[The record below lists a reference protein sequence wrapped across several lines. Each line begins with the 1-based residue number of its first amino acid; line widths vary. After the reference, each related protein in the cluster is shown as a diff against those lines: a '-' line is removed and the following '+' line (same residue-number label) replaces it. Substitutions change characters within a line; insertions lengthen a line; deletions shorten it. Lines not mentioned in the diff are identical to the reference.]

1 MTRWSFSL
9 ILFGSLFLGCQSSYA
24 EKIKSLENK
33 LAMNQPIL
41 FTSDSSWDT
50 VDSNGKV
57 LGKAQYVCLNETTP
71 LPCPR
76 GARIYRHLSP
86 GGWSASLAS
95 IPGAR
100 WIWGPEKIM
109 SSIPAAN
116 SRFSFRKTISLPKK
130 PVFGFIQVAA
140 DDSATIAINGSPVG
154 DSGSTSNIQEAAS
167 SQSVLKT
174 YDIRPFLRAG
184 KNEIVVRAQNG
195 PDSFA
200 GSSGGDSWQHNPAGV
215 VFGGWIYCGNPPE
228 NPVK

>member
-1 MTRWSFSL
+1 MTRWSLSS
-9 ILFGSLFLGCQSSYA
+9 ILLSTLFLGCQSSYA
-24 EKIKSLENK
+24 EETKSLENQP
-33 LAMNQPIL
+33 AMDQPIL
-41 FTSDSSWDT
+41 FRSDSSWDT

-71 LPCPR
+71 LPCPPR
-76 GARIYRHLSP
+76 ARIYRHPSP
-86 GGWSASLAS
+86 GGWSANLTG

-116 SRFSFRKTISLPKK
+116 SRFSFRKTISLPRK

-140 DDSATIAINGSPVG
+140 DDSASIAINGSPVG
-154 DSGSTSNIQEAAS
+154 DSGSTSDIQEAVR
-167 SQSVLKT
+167 SQSILKT

-195 PDSFA
+195 PASFA
-200 GSSGGDSWQHNPAGV
+200 GGSGADSWQHNPAGV
-215 VFGGWIYCGNPPE
+215 VFGGWIFCGNLPA
-228 NPVK
+228 NRVK